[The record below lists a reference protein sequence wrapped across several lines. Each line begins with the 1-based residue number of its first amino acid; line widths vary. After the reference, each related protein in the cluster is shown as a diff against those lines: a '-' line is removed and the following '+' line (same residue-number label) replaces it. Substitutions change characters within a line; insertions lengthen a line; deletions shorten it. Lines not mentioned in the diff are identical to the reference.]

1 MVTHPFAPVV
11 DENCR
16 TLILGSF
23 PSVKSR
29 ENGFYYGHPQNRFW
43 QMLAA
48 VYAEDAPESIAEK
61 TSLPV
66 AAAFLR
72 RNLNVHQT
80 ADTVLLMMLAA
91 FDGAMDALVVLM
103 GHISQPP

>member
-1 MVTHPFAPVV
+1 MRDTIP
-11 DENCR
+11 
-16 TLILGSF
+16 LGRF
-23 PSVKSR
+23 PACPLPAALVR
-29 ENGFYYGHPQNRFW
+29 RAQAFVRF
-43 QMLAA
+43 
-48 VYAEDAPESIAEK
+48 
-61 TSLPV
+61 PV

>member
-1 MVTHPFAPVV
+1 MRDTIP
-11 DENCR
+11 
-16 TLILGSF
+16 LGRF
-23 PSVKSR
+23 PACPLPAALVGR
-29 ENGFYYGHPQNRFW
+29 AQALVRFP
-43 QMLAA
+43 A
-48 VYAEDAPESIAEK
+48 
-61 TSLPV
+61 

-91 FDGAMDALVVLM
+91 FDGAMDALVVFV